1 MTSVIT
7 KVTLAIASSPNESL
21 DSSQGNL
28 LRGIANKVENI
39 YEDSLDLIPSPS
51 NLGKIR
57 IIGGKVYLR

>member
-39 YEDSLDLIPSPS
+39 HKDSLDLIPSSSPS
-51 NLGKIR
+51 VKIQ
-57 IIGGKVYLR
+57 IIGGK